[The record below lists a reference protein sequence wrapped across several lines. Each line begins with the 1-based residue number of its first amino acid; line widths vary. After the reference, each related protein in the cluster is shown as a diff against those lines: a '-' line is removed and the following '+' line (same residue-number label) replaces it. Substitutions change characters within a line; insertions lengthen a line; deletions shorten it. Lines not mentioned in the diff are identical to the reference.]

1 MNPTEIVKNH
11 LAAKLRLLE
20 GTELKIATKASQRT
34 VADTI
39 ENMCCDIAASEFKA
53 DYRAAKSVRSVD
65 DFSIMVG
72 NNQLMIDVKTHFIQ
86 EDGFSM
92 PNLISIKRLKAILE
106 DHTKDLAYAFVDYTR
121 NGTTVTIKSVKII
134 SIHQFDW
141 NDLTIGALGNGQ
153 LQIKNANLA
162 INESALTKDL
172 WFQILKTKAVEF
184 YNKQILKAQKQIDE
198 WLD

>member
-1 MNPTEIVKNH
+1 MNTTEIVKNH

-20 GTELKIATKASQRT
+20 GIELKIATKASQRT

-39 ENMCCDIAASEFKA
+39 ENMCCDMAASEFKT

-65 DFSIMVG
+65 GFSIMVG

-86 EDGFSM
+86 KDGFSM

-106 DHTKDLAYAFVDYTR
+106 DHTKDLAYVFVDYTR
-121 NGTTVTIKSVKII
+121 NSTTVTIKSVKII

-184 YNKQILKAQKQIDE
+184 YNKQILKAQKQIDV

>member
-1 MNPTEIVKNH
+1 MNQTTVVKNH
-11 LAAKLRLLE
+11 LAAKLKSLE
-20 GTELKIATKASQRT
+20 GFGLNISSTASQRT
-34 VADTI
+34 VADAI
-39 ENMCCDIAASEFKA
+39 EGICCEIASETFLK
-53 DYRAAKSVRSVD
+53 DYRAAKTVRSVD

-72 NNQLMIDVKTHFIQ
+72 DHQLMIDVKTHFVQ

-106 DHTKDLAYAFVDYTR
+106 DPKKDLAYVMVDYTR
-121 NGTTVTIKSVKII
+121 KGTKVTITHVKILSVYQI
-134 SIHQFDW
+134 DW

-162 INESALTKDL
+162 INESALTREL
-172 WFQILKTKAVEF
+172 WFQVLKTKAVEF
-184 YNKQILKAQKQIDE
+184 YNKQLNKIEKQIDE

>member
-1 MNPTEIVKNH
+1 MNQTTLVKNH
-11 LAAKLRLLE
+11 LAAKLKLLE
-20 GTELKIATKASQRT
+20 GTEMNIATNASQRT
-34 VADTI
+34 VADTV
-39 ENMCCDIAASEFKA
+39 EGLCCDMAEKEFKK

-72 NNQLMIDVKTHFIQ
+72 DHHLMMDVKTHFVQ

-92 PNLISIKRLKAILE
+92 PNLISIKRLKSILE
-106 DHTKDLAYAFVDYTR
+106 DPKKDLAYVFVDYTR
-121 NGTTVTIKSVKII
+121 NGTKVTITHVKILSVYQI
-134 SIHQFDW
+134 EW

-153 LQIKNANLA
+153 LQIKNANLM
-162 INESALTKDL
+162 INESALTREL

-184 YNKQILKAQKQIDE
+184 YNKQLKKIEKQIDQ